1 MKSDTSVTDEDEDED
16 DDDDDETRSVLLL
29 QQLPHSFL

>member
-1 MKSDTSVTDEDEDED
+1 MKSDTSVADEDED